1 MRQTFATVSMA
12 LASAALLT
20 AAASS
25 EKQFTISDNVDL
37 VLLDVSVKNKAGGYV
52 SGLSQDNFRVLEDG
66 KPRLITHFSSMDAPV
81 CVGLIVD
88 NSGSMRLKRPEVV
101 TAGLAF
107 AKESNS
113 KDQFFV
119 VNFNERVYFGL
130 SRNLPFTDD
139 LQTLRRALY
148 YGQAI
153 GRTAL
158 YDAIAAGLKHLEEC
172 NREMKTLI
180 VVSDGGDNISSIRL
194 PDLWRLL
201 EASRA
206 TIYTIGLL
214 DPEDRDLNPA
224 VLQKIASATGG
235 EYFQPDTL
243 NSILPVFEKISKD
256 IRNRYVIGYTPDEV
270 NDRHEIRKVRVI
282 VQNGEGKL
290 SARSR
295 TTYTMKPVTE
305 FVATKTQPDVLHK

>member
-12 LASAALLT
+12 LATAALLT

-66 KPRLITHFSSMDAPV
+66 KLRLITHFSSMDAPV

-243 NSILPVFEKISKD
+243 NSILPVFEKISRD